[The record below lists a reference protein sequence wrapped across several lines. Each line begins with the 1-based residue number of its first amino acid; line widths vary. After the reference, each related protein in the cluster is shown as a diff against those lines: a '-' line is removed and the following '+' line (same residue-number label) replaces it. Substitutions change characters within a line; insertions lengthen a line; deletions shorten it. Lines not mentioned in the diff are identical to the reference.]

1 MTAKLNSYLCNVCLS
16 FYSQNKMKGMKTGGR
31 QKGTPNKDNP
41 LKGYLRTHSEEY
53 FKPKPQ
59 VDSEGHP
66 IEIVFS
72 SKDGGTTRKIS
83 LADSEGNPY
92 VMSDFDVDML
102 KMEPDERVNAELRL
116 LEFHT
121 PKMKS
126 VDVDMSVQESKTIED
141 RLLEL
146 SRDDDEEDE

>member
-1 MTAKLNSYLCNVCLS
+1 
-16 FYSQNKMKGMKTGGR
+16 MKGKKTGGR

-59 VDSEGHP
+59 V
-66 IEIVFS
+66 
-72 SKDGGTTRKIS
+72 SKDGQPLIIEFKNKDGDIVSKIT
-83 LADSEGNPY
+83 LADSEGNPFI
-92 VMSDFDVDML
+92 MSDFDVDML
-102 KMEPDERVNAELRL
+102 KMKPEDRVFAEVKL

-126 VDVDMSVQESKTIED
+126 VDVDMAVQDRKTIED

-146 SRDDDEEDE
+146 SGEDEDDWDDTEDGDEE